1 MARDE
6 TALDAAGDAARH
18 AAGPGVLTFLHSFEP
33 GGVERVALRLHDAWV
48 RQGIDARL
56 VMGRDQ
62 GAMRGEWPGLHYE
75 VLDRKGVTGPIET
88 LYMIARLPGVVR
100 RQRPGVVFCA
110 GNSYT
115 VVAVVLKLLLGRRC
129 PPVLAKIS
137 NDLMRADLPAVAA
150 PFYRLWLRIQG
161 RFLDRLVAIA
171 PAMAEEIHTMM
182 KVGDDKV
189 TVIDNPALSTAELD
203 HLAAAPRLAHDG
215 PGRRFLAIGR
225 LATQKN
231 FTGLVDAFARIAR
244 AGDRLTIC
252 GEGSQRA
259 AIEARAQR
267 LGVADRVHLPGH
279 TFPVDAE
286 LLAADAL
293 VLSSDYE
300 GLPTVVLQAYAAGI
314 PVVVTD
320 CSVSMPDL
328 LGHGRFGVLVPP
340 RDPHALAQAMDRVL
354 DLPFDVDAARDEA
367 RRFTVDLA
375 ARRYRRAMEDLAPTP
390 EAVVSGALRP
400 EIR

>member
-1 MARDE
+1 MARDA
-6 TALDAAGDAARH
+6 TATQ
-18 AAGPGVLTFLHSFEP
+18 AGPRVLTFLHSFEP

-48 RQGIDARL
+48 NQGADARL
-56 VMGRDQ
+56 VLGRET
-62 GAMRGEWPGLHYE
+62 GAMREEWPGLAYE
-75 VLDRKGVTGPIET
+75 VLDRKGRTGAIET
-88 LYMIARLPGVVR
+88 LWMIARLPGLVR
-100 RQRPGVVFCA
+100 RHRPDVLFCA

-115 VVAVVLKLLLGRRC
+115 VVSVAMKLLLGKRC
-129 PPVLAKIS
+129 PPILAKIS
-137 NDLMRADLPAVAA
+137 NDLMRPDLPKLAV
-150 PFYRLWLRIQG
+150 PFYRLWLQIQG
-161 RFLDRLVAIA
+161 RFLDKLVAIA
-171 PAMAEEIHTMM
+171 PAMAEEIATMM
-182 KVGDDKV
+182 NIPADKV
-189 TVIDNPALSTAELD
+189 TVIDNPALSAAELD
-203 HLAAAPRLAHDG
+203 KLAAMPRLKPAE

-225 LATQKN
+225 LAAQKN
-231 FTGLVDAFARIAR
+231 FTGLVDAFARVAR
-244 AGDRLTIC
+244 ADDSLTIC
-252 GEGSQRA
+252 GEGGQRA

-279 TFPVDAE
+279 TFPVDPE

-314 PVVVTD
+314 PVVATD
-320 CSVSMPDL
+320 CSISMPDL

-354 DLPFDVDAARDEA
+354 DLPFDVEKARDEA

-375 ARRYRRAMEDLAPTP
+375 AHRYRRAMEDLAPYP
-390 EAVVSGALRP
+390 DAALSSALHP

>member
-6 TALDAAGDAARH
+6 TARE
-18 AAGPGVLTFLHSFEP
+18 AGPKVLTFLHSFEP
-33 GGVERVALRLHDAWV
+33 GGVERVALRLHKAWID
-48 RQGIDARL
+48 QGMDARL
-56 VMGRDQ
+56 LLGREQ
-62 GAMRGEWPGLHYE
+62 GAMRSEWPGLAYD
-75 VLDRKGVTGPIET
+75 VLDRKGVTGPLET
-88 LYMIARLPGVVR
+88 LWMIARLPSVVR
-100 RQRPGVVFCA
+100 RLQPDVLFCA

-115 VVAVVLKLLLGRRC
+115 VVSVAMKLLLGRRC
-129 PPVLAKIS
+129 PPILAKIS
-137 NDLMRADLPAVAA
+137 NDLMRPDLPKVAV

-161 RFLDRLVAIA
+161 RFLDKLVAIA
-171 PAMAEEIHTMM
+171 PAMADEIATMM
-182 KVGDDKV
+182 KIGTDKV
-189 TVIDNPALSTAELD
+189 TVIDNPALSAAELD
-203 HLAAAPRLAHDG
+203 RLAAMPRPPRNG
-215 PGRRFLAIGR
+215 TGRRFLAIGR

-231 FTGLVDAFARIAR
+231 FTGLIDAFARIAR

-259 AIEARAQR
+259 AIETRAER
-267 LGVADRVHLPGH
+267 LGVADKVHLPGH
-279 TFPVDAE
+279 TFPVDDE
-286 LLAADAL
+286 LMAADVL

-314 PVVVTD
+314 PVVATD

-328 LGHGRFGVLVPP
+328 LGHGRFGALVPP

-354 DLPFDVDAARDEA
+354 DRPFDVAAARDEA

-375 ARRYRRAMEDLAPTP
+375 ARRYRRAMEDLAPLHT
-390 EAVVSGALRP
+390 AALSGAPRP

>member
-1 MARDE
+1 MARDA
-6 TALDAAGDAARH
+6 TATQ
-18 AAGPGVLTFLHSFEP
+18 AGPRVLTFLHSFEP

-48 RQGIDARL
+48 SQGADACL
-56 VMGRDQ
+56 VLGRET
-62 GAMRGEWPGLHYE
+62 GAMRAEWPGLAYD
-75 VLDRKGVTGPIET
+75 VLDRKGRTGAIET
-88 LYMIARLPGVVR
+88 LWMIARLPGIIR
-100 RQRPGVVFCA
+100 KHRPDVLFCA

-115 VVAVVLKLLLGRRC
+115 VVSVGMKLLLGKRC
-129 PPVLAKIS
+129 PPILAKIS
-137 NDLMRADLPAVAA
+137 NDLMRPDLPKPAV

-161 RFLDRLVAIA
+161 RFLDKLVAIA
-171 PAMAEEIHTMM
+171 PAMAEEIATMM
-182 KVGDDKV
+182 NIAADKV
-189 TVIDNPALSTAELD
+189 TVIDNPALSAAELD
-203 HLAAAPRLAHDG
+203 KLAAMPRLKPAG
-215 PGRRFLAIGR
+215 QGRRFLAIGR
-225 LATQKN
+225 LAAQKN

-244 AGDRLTIC
+244 ADDSLTIC
-252 GEGSQRA
+252 GEGGQRG

-279 TFPVDAE
+279 TFPVDPE

-314 PVVVTD
+314 PVVATD
-320 CSVSMPDL
+320 CSISMPDL

-340 RDPHALAQAMDRVL
+340 RDTRALAQAMDRVL
-354 DLPFDVDAARDEA
+354 DQPFDAEKARDEA

-375 ARRYRRAMEDLAPTP
+375 AHRYRRAMEDLAPYP
-390 EAVVSGALRP
+390 DAALSSALHP